1 MYGNPEVTT
10 GGRALKFYSSVRIE
24 VRRIE
29 AIKVRH
35 RDHRQPHPGQGGKEQ
50 GGPPFRE
57 AEFDIMYGE
66 GISKYGALVDLA
78 VKLNIIQ
85 KSGSWFSMGE
95 ERIGQGRTRPSSSS
109 GIIPNSATT
118 WRRRSGRTPSSSSP
132 TRGRW
137 PPGPPAG
144 PQEVPPAP
152 APALPQCPRAL
163 M

>member
-1 MYGNPEVTT
+1 
-10 GGRALKFYSSVRIE
+10 
-24 VRRIE
+24 
-29 AIKVRH
+29 
-35 RDHRQPHPGQGGKEQ
+35 
-50 GGPPFRE
+50 
-57 AEFDIMYGE
+57 MYGE
-66 GISKYGALVDLA
+66 GISKYGELVDLA

-137 PPGPPAG
+137 PPGPG
-144 PQEVPPAP
+144 PGPPGGPPRPGTCPAP
-152 APALPQCPRAL
+152 VPKGIDVSADDFDDDED
-163 M
+163 